1 MKQLDKLKLQYLN
14 DFRRFYYPC
23 LLCSREDLNIKRALS
38 YTLKDDLNTI
48 KELFTFT
55 KDFELWYEGILL
67 PETKK
72 ILESHAKL
80 LQENMK

>member
-1 MKQLDKLKLQYLN
+1 MEQLDKLLLQYLN
-14 DFRRFYYPC
+14 DFRRLYYPS
-23 LLCSREDLNIKRALS
+23 LLCSREDLKIKRALS
-38 YTLKDDLNTI
+38 YTLKEDLNSI

-55 KDFELWYEGILL
+55 EDFELWYEGVLL

>member
-1 MKQLDKLKLQYLN
+1 MEQLDKLLLQYLN
-14 DFRRFYYPC
+14 DFRRLYYPS
-23 LLCSREDLNIKRALS
+23 LLCSREDLNIKKELS
-38 YTLKDDLNTI
+38 YTLKEDLNTI
-48 KELFTFT
+48 KDLFYFS
-55 KDFELWYEGILL
+55 KDYELWYEGVLL